1 MFTAVLFDLIG
12 TTVKEADPDVFT
24 NSFEKAFAE
33 HNVTISIS
41 DYRKHRGKDK
51 KEIIEKVLT
60 SQQLSLSLVEDIYA
74 SFKKNIMN
82 DLNKFQAND
91 GANDIFAFLKERN
104 IKTGIGTG
112 LEREILESI
121 IKHLDWDHSMFDY
134 IGIAHETGRNRPY
147 PDMIFDMMTK
157 LSLSDTGQFLKV
169 GDTVADIEE
178 GKNAKV
184 MTAVILSGTQSKED
198 LLNAGPDY
206 VLHSLPDIK
215 KIL

>member
-1 MFTAVLFDLIG
+1 MLTAVLFDLIG

-51 KEIIEKVLT
+51 KEIIQSVLI
-60 SQQLSLSLVEDIYA
+60 SQQLSPSLTEGIYA
-74 SFKKNIMN
+74 SFKKNILH

-91 GANDIFAFLKERN
+91 GANDIFTFLKERN

-112 LEREILESI
+112 LEREIFESI
-121 IKHLDWDHSMFDY
+121 CKHLNWDHSLFDY
-134 IGIAHETGRNRPY
+134 IGIANEIGRSRPY
-147 PDMIFDMMTK
+147 PDMIIDMMNK
-157 LSLSDTGQFLKV
+157 LAISDARTFLKV

-184 MTAVILSGTQSKED
+184 MTAVILSGTQCKED
-198 LLNAGPDY
+198 LLKAGPDY
-206 VLHSLPDIK
+206 VLNSLLDIR
-215 KIL
+215 KII